1 MADEQDEVYCL
12 LLLLSLLFM
21 SHDRKLQSRNKKK
34 NIKYKTRNGCE
45 LFIPYIQGD
54 CYSLLIQS
62 REQLT
67 ASLKLG
73 KNWTWQSAALQDK
86 NGQNHTVSALR
97 ELCSHV
103 FSRTNNQS
111 RLNNRNKSKD
121 VYSLKRKKNSLD
133 RRCSFQPNYFLILFC
148 CFFPSRRDR
157 SDSPASDV

>member
-73 KNWTWQSAALQDK
+73 KNWTW
-86 NGQNHTVSALR
+86 
-97 ELCSHV
+97 
-103 FSRTNNQS
+103 
-111 RLNNRNKSKD
+111 
-121 VYSLKRKKNSLD
+121 
-133 RRCSFQPNYFLILFC
+133 
-148 CFFPSRRDR
+148 
-157 SDSPASDV
+157 